1 MKKNKL
7 FIIGLVTVFVA
18 LLSLTLVSSTF
29 AKYVTTGTGS
39 ASARVA
45 KWGFKEVTMNLE
57 NELFKNVYLT
67 GTSETGTSENV
78 KSGAKVIAPGTEGS
92 ASFGFTYD
100 KTGTVAA
107 PEVAYT
113 LTVSTEG
120 SDIADEIKNNTNIKW
135 KLDNGE
141 FGTWDKLLAAIK
153 ALSGDTNGTKSYAAG
168 ELPTLNT
175 DGKFMH
181 TVKWIWEFGGN
192 DAADTSMGNA
202 ADLASVKLKITV
214 TATQID

>member
-45 KWGFKEVTMNLE
+45 KWGFKEVTMSLE
-57 NELFKNVYLT
+57 NDLFKDVYKT
-67 GTSETGTSENV
+67 GESENV
-78 KSGAKVIAPGTEGS
+78 KSTAKVIAPGTEGS

-100 KTGTVAA
+100 ATGVTA
-107 PEVAYT
+107 PEVAYNFT
-113 LTVSTEG
+113 IDATG
-120 SDIADEIKNNTNIKW
+120 SCADEIKNNTSIKW
-135 KLDNGE
+135 YLDDTPYSFDG
-141 FGTWDKLLAAIK
+141 LLAAIK
-153 ALSGDTNGTKSYAAG
+153 ALSGDSSGTKRYEAG
-168 ELPTLNT
+168 TVPPLDTA
-175 DGKFMH
+175 GKFMH
-181 TVKWIWEFGGN
+181 TVKWVWEFSKDAAG

-202 ADLASVKLKITV
+202 TTLAQVTLSITV

>member
-29 AKYVTTGTGS
+29 AKYVTTGNGS

-57 NELFKNVYLT
+57 NDLFKKVYL
-67 GTSETGTSENV
+67 TGTSENV
-78 KSGAKVIAPGTEGS
+78 KSTAKVIAPGTEGS

-100 KTGTVAA
+100 KTGTIAA
-107 PEVAYT
+107 PEVAYKFT
-113 LTVSTEG
+113 IEATG
-120 SDIADEIKNNTNIKW
+120 DCDETIKNNPSIKW
-135 KLDNGE
+135 YLDEAEYTFEG
-141 FGTWDKLLAAIK
+141 LLAAIK
-153 ALSGDTNGTKSYAAG
+153 ALSGNPTGTNTYEAG
-168 ELPTLNT
+168 QLPTT
-175 DGKFMH
+175 DSDGKFMH
-181 TVKWIWEFGGN
+181 TVKWVWEFDGN
-192 DAADTSMGNA
+192 DTGDTTMGNA
-202 ADLASVKLKITV
+202 AALAQVTLSITV

>member
-57 NELFKNVYLT
+57 SELFKDVYKTDEL
-67 GTSETGTSENV
+67 ENV
-78 KSGAKVIAPGTEGS
+78 KSAVKVIAPGTEGS
-92 ASFGFTYD
+92 ASFGFIYD
-100 KTGTVAA
+100 ATGVTT
-107 PEVAYT
+107 PEVAYNFT
-113 LTVSTEG
+113 INATG
-120 SDIADEIKNNTNIKW
+120 NCDETIKNNPSIKW
-135 KLDNGE
+135 YLDDTPYSFDG
-141 FGTWDKLLAAIK
+141 LLDAIK
-153 ALSGDTNGTKSYAAG
+153 ALSGDSTGTKRYEAG
-168 ELPTLNT
+168 TLPTLGA
-175 DGKFMH
+175 DGNFMH
-181 TVKWIWEFGGN
+181 TVKWVWEFDGN
-192 DAADTSMGNA
+192 DDKDTAMGNA
-202 ADLASVKLKITV
+202 TALAQVTLSIAV

>member
-57 NELFKNVYLT
+57 NDLFKNVYLT
-67 GTSETGTSENV
+67 GTSENV
-78 KSGAKVIAPGTEGS
+78 KSTAKVIAPGTEGS

-100 KTGTVAA
+100 ATGVTA
-107 PEVAYT
+107 PEVAYNFT
-113 LTVSTEG
+113 INATGVC
-120 SDIADEIKNNTNIKW
+120 ADEIKDNTSIKW
-135 KLDNGE
+135 YLDNNE
-141 FGTWDKLLAAIK
+141 QESFDKLLAAIR
-153 ALSGDTNGTKSYAAG
+153 ALSGDSTGTKRYEAG
-168 ELPTLNT
+168 TLPTSGA
-175 DGKFMH
+175 DGNFMH
-181 TVKWIWEFGGN
+181 TVKWVWEFGGN
-192 DAADTSMGNA
+192 DDKDTAMGNA
-202 ADLASVKLKITV
+202 TALAQVTLSIAV